1 MDTVPQDQAVQATG
15 SRVRRAASI
24 ALATVLVCALGYVAG
39 FGVFGLRVAAM
50 RAPARVEQ
58 ADGIVVL
65 TGGRQRIS
73 AAIDLLKSG
82 KGKRLLISGVNPI
95 TDRADLQTANGAA
108 PALFSCCIDID
119 HAALDTIG
127 NAAESAKWL
136 RDNGY
141 ASAIVVTSNYH
152 IPRSLLEM
160 HRAVADVDLVP
171 YPVVS
176 EQRSPLAWLADADAM
191 RVLFTEYSKYVGALL
206 RGAIDGIS
214 ERSAIAGAAAR

>member
-1 MDTVPQDQAVQATG
+1 MESAPAQANRRQRGPAFRRTVFTVFG
-15 SRVRRAASI
+15 GILVAAI
-24 ALATVLVCALGYVAG
+24 AYGAG
-39 FGVFGLRVAAM
+39 FGVFGLSVAAM
-50 RAPARVEQ
+50 RAPLTVPK

-65 TGGRQRIS
+65 TGGRQRIV

-82 KGKRLLISGVNPI
+82 LGKRLLISGVNPV
-95 TDRADLQTANGAA
+95 TDRAALQAANGAA

-127 NAAESAKWL
+127 NAEESAKWL
-136 RDNGY
+136 RDRGY

-160 HRAVADVDLVP
+160 RRAVGNVDLIP

-176 EQRSPLAWLADADAM
+176 EQRSAFGWIADADAM
-191 RVLFTEYSKYVGALL
+191 RVLFVEYSKYVGALL
-206 RGAIDGIS
+206 RGTLDHIS
-214 ERSAIAGAAAR
+214 DRTSVAGVTGR